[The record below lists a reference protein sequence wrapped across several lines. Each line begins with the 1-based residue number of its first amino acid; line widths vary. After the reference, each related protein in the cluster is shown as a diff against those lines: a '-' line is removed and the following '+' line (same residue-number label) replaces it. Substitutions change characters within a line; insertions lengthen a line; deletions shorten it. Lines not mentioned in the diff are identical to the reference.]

1 MTTWQPSE
9 GLKRA
14 DAVVAEI
21 EQAMEACGV
30 VPPDGMPM
38 RAVLGHRLTE
48 IVANAIDAAT
58 GARKT
63 ASIHVNHTNG
73 HHPSDTVADF
83 VTREPPT
90 KKDEAYF
97 GARPKRL
104 SSPGIPDGATVS
116 VAGGPHAGTYVTAVG
131 SDAAPVKKRGR
142 PKGSTKK
149 AKKPAKGDKAP
160 EAPPAAE

>member
-30 VPPDGMPM
+30 VPPDGKPM

-48 IVANAIDAAT
+48 IVAKAIDDAR
-58 GARKT
+58 GAKDVPRHVTITSVDPKT
-63 ASIHVNHTNG
+63 PDGTVFSNG
-73 HHPSDTVADF
+73 HVKNGAITI
-83 VTREPPT
+83 TPT
-90 KKDEAYF
+90 
-97 GARPKRL
+97 
-104 SSPGIPDGATVS
+104 PGLPDGATVTI
-116 VAGGPHAGTYVTAVG
+116 ANGPHAGTHTFSTVSADT
-131 SDAAPVKKRGR
+131 PVKRRGR
-142 PKGSTKK
+142 PKGSKKK
-149 AKKPAKGDKAP
+149 AKPAKGDKAP